1 MKRQHLVLYGT
12 AAAVLV
18 IGAAAFGV
26 SPGTV
31 VALAFLVLC
40 PAMMIF
46 MMGGMHGGGMG
57 HGNEDDGVHR
67 HESLGPSADRSD
79 GDPR

>member
-1 MKRQHLVLYGT
+1 MKRQHLVLYGA

-26 SPGTV
+26 APGTLF
-31 VALAFLVLC
+31 ALAFLVLC

-46 MMGGMHGGGMG
+46 MMGGMRGGSMG
-57 HGNEDDGVHR
+57 HGGDDDGVHR
-67 HESLGPSADRSD
+67 HDNVGPSGDRSG
-79 GDPR
+79 GDAR